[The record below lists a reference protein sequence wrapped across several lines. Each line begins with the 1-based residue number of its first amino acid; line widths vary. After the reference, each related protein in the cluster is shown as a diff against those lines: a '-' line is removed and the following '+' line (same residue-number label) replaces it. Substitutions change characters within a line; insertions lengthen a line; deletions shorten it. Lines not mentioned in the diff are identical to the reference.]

1 MFGLRFIKMQ
11 PTSYLLQYKKG
22 RIVREG
28 AGLSFF
34 YYAPTTSLVAVPIAS
49 TDAPFIFNEVTSDFQ
64 EITIQG
70 QANYRITDPKR
81 VSQLL
86 NFTLD
91 ASARTYVSDDPQKLS
106 ARVIN
111 VIKVLTRKELQTLAL
126 RDALRASDTLVQQV
140 GKGLAAS
147 TEISSLGLE
156 VIGLSILAIK
166 PNPETG
172 RALEAE
178 AREQLLREADEAVY
192 ARRNSA
198 VEQERA
204 IRENEL
210 NTEIAVENKKR
221 QIREAQMDAER
232 AVQEKQHQLHQA
244 EMDANIELEE
254 KNKQLV
260 TLSVENTKAEADAK
274 AYGVAAVM
282 KALEGVDSKVLQ
294 ALASVGMQP
303 DQLVALAFQGLA
315 ERADKIGQLN
325 ISPELLRELLTLRS
339 NK

>member
-1 MFGLRFIKMQ
+1 MQ
-11 PTSYLLQYKKG
+11 PTSYLLQYKRG

-64 EITIQG
+64 EISIQG
-70 QANYRITDPKR
+70 QATYRITDPKR

-91 ASARTYVSDDPQKLS
+91 ASARGYVSDDPQKLS

-126 RDALRASDTLVQQV
+126 RDALRASDALVREV
-140 GKGLAAS
+140 TIGLAS
-147 TEISSLGLE
+147 SDEISSLGLE
-156 VIGLSILAIK
+156 VLGLSILAIK

-178 AREQLLREADEAVY
+178 AREQLLREADEAIY

-232 AVQEKQHQLHQA
+232 AVQEKQHQLRDV
-244 EMDANIELEE
+244 EMEANIALEE

-260 TLSVENTKAEADAK
+260 ALSSENTKAEADAK
-274 AYGVAAVM
+274 AYRVAATM
-282 KALEGVDSKVLQ
+282 KALEGVDAKVLQ

-315 ERADKIGQLN
+315 EHADKIGQLN
-325 ISPELLRELLTLRS
+325 ISPDLLRELLTTQS

>member
-111 VIKVLTRKELQTLAL
+111 VIKVLTRKELQTLTL
-126 RDALRASDTLVQQV
+126 RDALRASDMLVQQV
-140 GKGLAAS
+140 SKGLAGS
-147 TEISSLGLE
+147 TEIASLGIE

-232 AVQEKQHQLHQA
+232 AVQEKQHQLQQA
-244 EMDANIELEE
+244 AMNANIELEE

-260 TLSVENTKAEADAK
+260 SLSVENTKAQADAK
-274 AYGVAAVM
+274 AYGIGAAM

-315 ERADKIGQLN
+315 DRAEKIGELN
-325 ISPELLRELLTLRS
+325 ISPDLMRELLKS
-339 NK
+339 DK

>member
-1 MFGLRFIKMQ
+1 MQ
-11 PTSYLLQYKKG
+11 PTSYLLQYKAG

-64 EITIQG
+64 EISIQG
-70 QANYRITDPKR
+70 QATYRITDPKR

-91 ASARTYVSDDPQKLS
+91 ASARGYVSDDPQKLS

-111 VIKVLTRKELQTLAL
+111 VIKVLTRKELQTLSL

-140 GKGLAAS
+140 TKGLTAS

-156 VIGLSILAIK
+156 VFGLSILAIK

-178 AREQLLREADEAVY
+178 AREQLLREADEAIY

-232 AVQEKQHQLHQA
+232 AVQEKQHQLRDA
-244 EMDANIELEE
+244 EMESNISLEE

-260 TLSVENTKAEADAK
+260 TLSTENTKAESDAK
-274 AYGVAAVM
+274 AYGVAATM

-325 ISPELLRELLTLRS
+325 ISPDLLRELLTLNTS
-339 NK
+339 K